1 MKNEKCLSYFSWK
14 QPNSNENNSL
24 YSYIHFVCKIFFL
37 NLILEIKNSWCLDN
51 SLSNNINL
59 YLLLKVLYV
68 WGKTS
73 PGRSLNLELKWS
85 LKIHGHL

>member
-1 MKNEKCLSYFSWK
+1 MKTIHCIHTYI
-14 QPNSNENNSL
+14 L
-24 YSYIHFVCKIFFL
+24 YVRYFL

-51 SLSNNINL
+51 SLSNDINL
-59 YLLLKVLYV
+59 YLLLKGLYV